1 LEYVAKSEEDRQR
14 LVREADFAFRQGLA
28 LCPRSPEAVSRY
40 INFLLNQ
47 KRNSDAVLVAEL
59 ALKFDPQNPQL
70 KALIRRMPKVGN

>member
-1 LEYVAKSEEDRQR
+1 
-14 LVREADFAFRQGLA
+14 
-28 LCPRSPEAVSRY
+28 VSRY

-59 ALKFDPQNPQL
+59 ALKFDPQNLQL